1 MKNKKEF
8 TMNTYKHQIQYYE
21 TDKMQITH
29 HSNYIRFMEEARI
42 DFLNKI
48 GFGYDKM
55 EELGISSPVIG
66 IQCDYKKST
75 TFPDIIEI
83 ETKIS
88 AYKGTRLE
96 IEYTMK
102 VEDDIVAVGKSR
114 HCFLNQNGRP
124 IILKKHLPELDCI
137 FNHYLQNNEI

>member
-1 MKNKKEF
+1 MH
-8 TMNTYKHQIQYYE
+8 TYTHQVQYYE

-42 DFLNKI
+42 DFLNHI

-75 TFPDIIEI
+75 TFPDLITI
-83 ETKIS
+83 ETKVS
-88 AYKGTRLE
+88 AYRGTRLE

-102 VEDDIVAVGKSR
+102 VNDEIVAVGKSL
-114 HCFLNQNGRP
+114 HCFLNPHGRP
-124 IILKKHLPELDCI
+124 IILKKALPELDQI
-137 FNHYLQNNEI
+137 FVELLDKDINDAKWIIS

>member
-1 MKNKKEF
+1 MH
-8 TMNTYKHQIQYYE
+8 TYTHQVQYYE

-42 DFLNKI
+42 DFLNHI

-75 TFPDIIEI
+75 TFPDLINIE
-83 ETKIS
+83 
-88 AYKGTRLE
+88 TRLE

-102 VEDDIVAVGKSR
+102 VNDDIVAIGKSL

-124 IILKKHLPELDCI
+124 IILKRSLPELDQI
-137 FNHYLQNNEI
+137 LVQLLNEDTNNVE

>member
-1 MKNKKEF
+1 M
-8 TMNTYKHQIQYYE
+8 YIYQHQVQYYE

-42 DFLNKI
+42 AFMKHI

-75 TFPDIIEI
+75 TFPDIITI
-83 ETKIS
+83 ETKIV
-88 AYKGTRLE
+88 AYKGTRLT
-96 IEYTMK
+96 IEYLMK
-102 VEDDIVAVGKSR
+102 VHDDVVAIGKSQ
-114 HCFLNQNGRP
+114 HCFLNAQGRP
-124 IILKKHLPELDCI
+124 IILKKELPTLDQL
-137 FNHYLQNNEI
+137 FNQALEDLH

>member
-1 MKNKKEF
+1 MY
-8 TMNTYKHQIQYYE
+8 TYTHQVQYYE

-75 TFPDIIEI
+75 TFPDIITI
-83 ETKIS
+83 DTKIS

-96 IEYTMK
+96 IEYIMK
-102 VEDDIVAVGKSR
+102 VKEDVVAIGKSL
-114 HCFLNQNGRP
+114 HCFLNQDGRP
-124 IILKKHLPELDCI
+124 IILKRHLPELDQI
-137 FNHYLQNNEI
+137 FNDYLHQDKEES